1 MFQLL
6 VFDLDVVTAWVST
19 TAESELWM
27 NNALASTKDV
37 LDVFPGEAISANFPM
52 RSHLDA
58 TRNSGELIEGE
69 FVVSHW
75 FEGVVEVFPPDEH
88 TISRINGLSYDQHQ
102 AVL

>member
-27 NNALASTKDV
+27 NNALASTEDV

-52 RSHLDA
+52 RTRHYS
-58 TRNSGELIEGE
+58 TRNSGELIKSE
-69 FVVSHW
+69 FVVGHG
-75 FEGVVEVFPPDEH
+75 FEVVVGVFPPDEH
-88 TISRINGLSYDQHQ
+88 TISRINGLSYDHHQ